1 MLRSA
6 KTHLPLLTLT
16 SWMKGASP
24 FASAVPMHCSM
35 EWWKVTDMIFDKIVW
50 RGKPHWSLRS
60 NPTWRAR
67 QARLYLQGW
76 QIYIGVLILLLKDS
90 TRCEFSCLTGHL
102 YMDVQLLG
110 QTQRSIVEWIVH
122 KTKILNNYTAK
133 VRKVKGRPPIKL
145 DIKSG
150 IFTEHEEFNW
160 FFILLES
167 KVEKVQTRY
176 SLKRTF
182 DEEKGSISLRKGSFS
197 ASVRPEIKQKKQ
209 L

>member
-6 KTHLPLLTLT
+6 KTNLPLLTLT

-24 FASAVPMHCSM
+24 FASLVPMHCSM

-122 KTKILNNYTAK
+122 TTKILNNYTAK

-145 DIKSG
+145 DIKSE

-160 FFILLES
+160 FIILLVS
-167 KVEKVQTRY
+167 KVEKLQTRY

-182 DEEKGSISLRKGSFS
+182 DEEKGSISFS